1 MKINFMVMEI
11 IFRNIIF
18 INVVEILDGGVF
30 WEGLEGEVF
39 RTIKIKFWLGVEDWY
54 VEQGKFVV
62 YFNLRLVYFIE
73 Y

>member
-39 RTIKIKFWLGVEDWY
+39 RMIKIKFWLGVEDWY
-54 VEQGKFVV
+54 VE
-62 YFNLRLVYFIE
+62 
-73 Y
+73 